1 MYSTP
6 STCSFLSSHLSIR
19 RRNAG
24 IILALAWGLCWLP
37 VAAWSQGFADQ
48 ARVTAIDLVVSARGF
63 SGSPVDELLPQD
75 LVVLE
80 GEQRREVVSVAP
92 LGVGEGQEPWR
103 VVIYFD
109 LPFTSPETLR
119 ATAHSL
125 ALQAATLGKLGTVE
139 IWVADQDSRKLL
151 LATSDGEQIAEA
163 LSRVFL
169 EEAGADRLSALRRA
183 VVREGAKLD
192 GERAVEQRRALA
204 ERAVAKET
212 LWIQRRLD
220 ALVSGLAADDGVGPR
235 ALLWIQDG
243 YDLDPGLFYR
253 RRLSGVAAVGEGPK
267 PLAAATREAAEAI
280 GALGWVLVPVAYD
293 TLEDATWL
301 ADSEFERF
309 RDRRNEE
316 SDLPNETVDL
326 GGALGKL
333 FGRGKKQ
340 DEATGSWLITPQDP
354 LQILAK
360 VTAGELISTADE
372 LPQRLRRLGERFR
385 VTYQVSRPP
394 DGKLRAVTVTSA
406 NSRITIQTPAMVR
419 SSTPEL
425 VTRARVR
432 RILDGEADS
441 GELVVDARF
450 VPRPASAS
458 AGARSGPAGGVLR
471 TRVRLDGHGGQSP
484 DPKRVPV
491 RWTRAFADRPP
502 GEGGTLTFD
511 HELLVDQDW
520 TGDWWSREEVIEPP
534 PGALW
539 VVVVVEDL
547 ATGRWGSWEVE
558 VAAPPEDD

>member
-1 MYSTP
+1 MNSTIP
-6 STCSFLSSHLSIR
+6 PCSPAVPHLSLWR
-19 RRNAG
+19 RGAG
-24 IILALAWGLCWLP
+24 IILALVWGLCWLP
-37 VAAWSQGFADQ
+37 TAAWSQGFTEE

-63 SGSPVDELLPQD
+63 SGSVVDELLPQE
-75 LVVLE
+75 LVVRE
-80 GEQRREVVSVAP
+80 GEPRREVVSVAP

-109 LPFTSPETLR
+109 LALSSVETVR
-119 ATAHSL
+119 AAAQSL
-125 ALQAATLGKLGTVE
+125 ALQTATFAELGTVE
-139 IWVADQDSRKLL
+139 IWVADQESRKLL
-151 LATSDGEQIAEA
+151 LATSDSEQITEA

-169 EEAGADRLSALRRA
+169 EETGEDRLSALRRA
-183 VVREGAKLD
+183 VVREGEQLRGD
-192 GERAVEQRRALA
+192 RAEEQRRALA

-220 ALVSGLAADDGVGPR
+220 ALVSGLAADVGAGPR
-235 ALLWIQDG
+235 ALLWVQDG
-243 YDLDPGLFYR
+243 YDFDPGLFYR
-253 RRLSGVAAVGEGPK
+253 RRLRGVATVGDGPR

-293 TLEDATWL
+293 TLDDATWM

-316 SDLPNETVDL
+316 SDLPNETVDV

-340 DEATGSWLITPQDP
+340 EEPTGSWMLTPQDP
-354 LQILAK
+354 LEIFAK
-360 VTAGELISTADE
+360 TTAGELISTADE
-372 LPQRLRRLGERFR
+372 LPRRLRRLGERFR

-394 DGKLRAVTVTSA
+394 DGQLRAVTVTSS
-406 NSRITIQTPAMVR
+406 NSRITIQSPAMVR
-419 SSTPEL
+419 SSTPEP

-450 VPRPASAS
+450 TPPS
-458 AGARSGPAGGVLR
+458 SGQADAAGGLLR
-471 TRVRLDGHGGQSP
+471 ARVRLDRRGGLTP

-491 RWTRAFADRPP
+491 RLTRAFADRPP
-502 GEGGTLTFD
+502 SEGGTLRFD

-520 TGDWWSREEVIEPP
+520 TGDWWSREEAIDPP
-534 PGALW
+534 PWALW
-539 VVVVVEDL
+539 AVVVVEDL